1 MNTQPTAQP
10 SFELFFEACQHP
22 FCVVTAEGR
31 LVKWNAACARAL
43 GRSAPDLTGKPLD
56 EIVVETDRAQVRSTL
71 GGLFPGPSTADLEC
85 RVLGSDGSTRLLSL
99 RASTYD
105 RGDLA
110 YGVFEDI
117 TDRSRRAAR
126 PLLAEEL
133 YQQILDA
140 IEDMVLV
147 KGPRS
152 RVLWANKAFRELYGM
167 TNAELHG
174 LIDSPRSEP
183 DFTQQYVR
191 DDLYVF
197 ETESR
202 LVIDEEPA
210 ARHDGAIRTLTTVKS
225 ALRGEGGQVIGT
237 VGVSRDITDSRRV
250 ERDRELLAQAIGAAS
265 QGILVAASA
274 AEELPVTYVNAA
286 FARLSG
292 RPVGE
297 LLGASFLRLVG
308 GIADAAAAEQ
318 IARAIAE
325 RREVSVEFPAERDG
339 GARAWMRMA
348 LTPVRDASGQ
358 VTSFVAIQADITAE
372 RERQRHELALKEQRH
387 LIERQRRTIQALVTP
402 IIEIWDGVLTMP
414 IIGVVDSVRA
424 AEMMTALLEA
434 VSANRARFA
443 IVDLT
448 GVDVVDTATANHLLK
463 LVRAARLLGTTCALS
478 GISPA
483 VSSTL
488 VGLGVELGE
497 LRTFSTL
504 RAALR
509 HVLGQLGVS
518 VVRARA

>member
-1 MNTQPTAQP
+1 MNTQSTAQP
-10 SFELFFEACQHP
+10 SFELFFEACQQP

-43 GRSAPDLTGKPLD
+43 GRSAVDLTGTPLD
-56 EIVVETDRAQVRSTL
+56 ELVVEADRAQVRSTL
-71 GGLFPGPSTADLEC
+71 GGLFPGPSTADIEC
-85 RVLGSDGSTRLLSL
+85 RVLRGDGSTRLLSL

-105 RGDLA
+105 RGGLA

-117 TDRSRRAAR
+117 TDRQASAAR
-126 PLLAEEL
+126 RFFAEEV

-147 KGPRS
+147 KGPKS
-152 RVLWANKAFRELYGM
+152 KLLWANKAFRDLYGM
-167 TNAELHG
+167 TNEELHG
-174 LIDSPRSEP
+174 LIDAPRNEP

-191 DDLYVF
+191 DDLHVF
-197 ETESR
+197 ETGNR
-202 LVIDEEPA
+202 LVIDEEPVT
-210 ARHDGAIRTLTTVKS
+210 RHDGAVRTLTTVKS
-225 ALRGEGGQVIGT
+225 ALRSAGGEVIGT
-237 VGVSRDITDSRRV
+237 VGVSRDITEKRRV
-250 ERDRELLAQAIGAAS
+250 ERDRQLLEQAIGAAS

-292 RPVGE
+292 RPMAE
-297 LLGASFLRLVG
+297 LLGASFLRLLG
-308 GIADAAAAEQ
+308 GVADAAAAERL
-318 IARAIAE
+318 ARAVAE
-325 RREVSVEFPAERDG
+325 RREVSVEFPAVREG
-339 GARAWMRMA
+339 GARAWMRMG

-372 RERQRHELALKEQRH
+372 RERQLHELALKEQRH
-387 LIERQRRTIQALVTP
+387 LIERQQRTIHALVTP

-434 VSANRARFA
+434 VSTSRARFA

-448 GVDVVDTATANHLLK
+448 GVDIVDTATANHLLK

-483 VSSTL
+483 VSMTL

-509 HVLGQLGVS
+509 HVLGQLDGS
-518 VVRARA
+518 SRRA

>member
-10 SFELFFEACQHP
+10 SFELFFEACEHP

-43 GRSAPDLTGKPLD
+43 GRSALDLTGKPLD
-56 EIVVETDRAQVRSTL
+56 EIVIETDRARVRSTL

-85 RVLGSDGSTRLLSL
+85 RVLRGDGSTRLLAL

-117 TDRSRRAAR
+117 TGRPPPRAAG
-126 PLLAEEL
+126 PLLAEEV

-152 RVLWANKAFRELYGM
+152 KVLWANKAFRDLYGM
-167 TNAELHG
+167 TNTELHG
-174 LIDSPRSEP
+174 IVDSPRAEP
-183 DFTQQYVR
+183 DFTQQYVK

-197 ETESR
+197 ETGNR

-210 ARHDGAIRTLTTVKS
+210 TRHDGAIRTLTTVKS

-237 VGVSRDITDSRRV
+237 VGVSRDITDRRRV
-250 ERDRELLAQAIGAAS
+250 ERDRQL
-265 QGILVAASA
+265 
-274 AEELPVTYVNAA
+274 
-286 FARLSG
+286 
-292 RPVGE
+292 
-297 LLGASFLRLVG
+297 
-308 GIADAAAAEQ
+308 
-318 IARAIAE
+318 
-325 RREVSVEFPAERDG
+325 
-339 GARAWMRMA
+339 
-348 LTPVRDASGQ
+348 
-358 VTSFVAIQADITAE
+358 
-372 RERQRHELALKEQRH
+372 HELALKEQRH
-387 LIERQRRTIQALVTP
+387 LIERQRRTIHALVTP

-434 VSANRARFA
+434 VSVSRARFA

-483 VSSTL
+483 VSRTL

-497 LRTFSTL
+497 LRTFSAL

-509 HVLGQLGVS
+509 HALGQLGVS
-518 VVRARA
+518 VVQARLSRDGKRA